1 MGFPRRLTDASA
13 AYCPLFLRTWS
24 QAALILER
32 CSLRHARMVKSPWS
46 ITGRQ
51 NFCTSRVQAFCSSA
65 VPLRLLLGE
74 GSGRN
79 RDRQQ
84 GECEE
89 KFTHRIPSFR
99 QQEILFPICASASP
113 ERICLD
119 GRRRVTQQR
128 VQDKHGKCG
137 QIYGD
142 IYGDLSTL
150 NNRLISNVYFCHT
163 FLRNWL
169 LQTMRR
175 IARCCADGAGVNVSI
190 PLGRPAAFSCR

>member
-1 MGFPRRLTDASA
+1 MRRCSAPARRSRAPYRGIRRQNQCYMGLSAPSVTPAIEPEMGFSAGLTDASA

-32 CSLRHARMVKSPWS
+32 FSFRHARMVKSPWS
-46 ITGRQ
+46 MTGRQ

-65 VPLRLLLGE
+65 VPPRCCWRMLRRE
-74 GSGRN
+74 

-84 GECEE
+84 GEGEE

-99 QQEILFPICASASP
+99 QQETLFPDLRFDMP

-119 GRRRVTQQR
+119 GWRRVTQR
-128 VQDKHGKCG
+128 RTQDKHGKCG

-142 IYGDLSTL
+142 LST
-150 NNRLISNVYFCHT
+150 SK
-163 FLRNWL
+163 
-169 LQTMRR
+169 
-175 IARCCADGAGVNVSI
+175 
-190 PLGRPAAFSCR
+190 